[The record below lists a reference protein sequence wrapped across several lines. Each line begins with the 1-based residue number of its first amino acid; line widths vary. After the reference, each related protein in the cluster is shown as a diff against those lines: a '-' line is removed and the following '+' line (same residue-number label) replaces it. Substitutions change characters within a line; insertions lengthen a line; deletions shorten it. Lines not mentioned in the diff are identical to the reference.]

1 MTRYEKEKMITEI
14 ITKFDEQ
21 KTKEIDTIIN
31 KIFEYPIALSD
42 KHYNFLKEIEK
53 ELREFKIRYC

>member
-42 KHYNFLKEIEK
+42 KHYSFLKEIEK
-53 ELREFKIRYC
+53 ELREFKIKYC